1 VIGADGILRGDTA
14 MKLARR
20 HILQLGGAAAAAMA
34 LPGSASALDYPVRP
48 VRLIVGFPPGG
59 PSDILG
65 RLIAQWLSERLGQPF
80 VVENQPGAASNLATA
95 AVVRAPPDGYTL
107 LLVGPANAINASLDD
122 KLAFNFLRD
131 IAPVAGVTREPLV
144 MLVHPSVPA
153 RTGAELIA
161 YAKSNPGR
169 LKLALTDPGSAPH
182 ASGELFRM
190 MTGVE
195 LALVRYTGG
204 GPAALKGTIEG
215 QSDLM
220 FEPLSASVAPLRA
233 GQLRALAVTAAT
245 RSPALPDLPV
255 IGDFVP
261 GYEASAVSGIGV
273 PRDTPAEIIEKLNVA
288 VNAAFADAKMQ
299 ARLADT
305 GGSPLAGSPADF
317 GILMAQETDKWAKV
331 VKFSAAGA
339 R

>member
-1 VIGADGILRGDTA
+1 MQLP
-14 MKLARR
+14 RR
-20 HILQLGGAAAAAMA
+20 HFLQLGGAIAAAMA
-34 LPGSASALDYPVRP
+34 LPGPASALDYPVRP

-65 RLIAQWLSERLGQPF
+65 RLMAQWLSERLHQPF
-80 VVENQPGAASNLATA
+80 VVENQPGSASNLATA
-95 AVVRAPPDGYTL
+95 AVVQAPADGYTL

-122 KLAFNFLRD
+122 KLAFSFLRD

-144 MLVHPSVPA
+144 MLVHPSVPP
-153 RTGAELIA
+153 RTGAELVA
-161 YAKSNPGR
+161 YAKSNPGKIR
-169 LKLALTDPGSAPH
+169 LALTDPGSAPH

-190 MTGVE
+190 MTGLD
-195 LALVRYTGG
+195 LAPVSYTGG

-215 QSDLM
+215 QSELM
-220 FEPLSASVAPLRA
+220 FEPLSASIAPLKEGR
-233 GQLRALAVTAAT
+233 LRALAVTTAT

-261 GYEASAVSGIGV
+261 GYEASAVSGIGA
-273 PRDTPAEIIEKLNVA
+273 PRATPAEIIATLNAA
-288 VNAAFADAKMQ
+288 VNAAFVDPTMK

-305 GGSPLAGSPADF
+305 GGTPLAGAPADF
-317 GILMAQETDKWAKV
+317 GILMAQETEKWAKV